1 MAELAFTVVNA
12 IGVDFTWVSINGV
25 KVKGMAV
32 PVTKVIV
39 IVVIVSSISATKAIG
54 IAVILA
60 SMNVVSVT
68 GSLLLGQCHHIA
80 VAGVKFM

>member
-80 VAGVKFM
+80 V